1 MAKEISLYIH
11 LPFCR
16 RKCPYCSF
24 FVLPYKAENEALLIE
39 AILAHLELLRQHLL
53 DRTLVSVYFGGGTP
67 SVVCVDSLKLIIEK
81 IHTLFPNPNVGVE
94 WTIEANP
101 EDITLD
107 IAKSYIKMGLNRV
120 SLGVQSFLEHELV
133 FLGRKAKKPQS
144 IQAIETLYQAGFANI
159 SIDLIFELMNQS
171 IEDFEKTLQIV
182 ENLPISHLS
191 LYNLLIE
198 EGSSFFRK
206 KESLEKNRPSSEEGA
221 KMLEKAVQKLEQYG
235 FERYEISAFCKHNLR
250 SVHNTGYWTGREF
263 YGIGPSAWSFI
274 DQKRFQCVQN
284 LSQYYNS
291 VLKQDPLYCFSETL
305 DFASLLNEQIG
316 LNLRLKE
323 GVTKER
329 IQSEQKIQ
337 TIDRLKKRGWVG
349 ENKSHY
355 FLTET
360 GKLFYDSVQMELL

>member
-1 MAKEISLYIH
+1 
-11 LPFCR
+11 
-16 RKCPYCSF
+16 
-24 FVLPYKAENEALLIE
+24 
-39 AILAHLELLRQHLL
+39 
-53 DRTLVSVYFGGGTP
+53 
-67 SVVCVDSLKLIIEK
+67 
-81 IHTLFPNPNVGVE
+81 
-94 WTIEANP
+94 
-101 EDITLD
+101 
-107 IAKSYIKMGLNRV
+107 
-120 SLGVQSFLEHELV
+120 
-133 FLGRKAKKPQS
+133 
-144 IQAIETLYQAGFANI
+144 
-159 SIDLIFELMNQS
+159 
-171 IEDFEKTLQIV
+171 
-182 ENLPISHLS
+182 
-191 LYNLLIE
+191 
-198 EGSSFFRK
+198 
-206 KESLEKNRPSSEEGA
+206 
-221 KMLEKAVQKLEQYG
+221 MLEKAVQKLEQYG

-329 IQSEQKIQ
+329 IQSEQNIQ